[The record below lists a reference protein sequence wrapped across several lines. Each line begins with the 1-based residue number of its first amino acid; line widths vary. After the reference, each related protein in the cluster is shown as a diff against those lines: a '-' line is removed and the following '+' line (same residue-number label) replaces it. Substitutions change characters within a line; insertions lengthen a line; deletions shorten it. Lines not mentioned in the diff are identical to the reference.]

1 MFDFRYHVASLAAV
15 FVALVLGILAGIGLS
30 GRGFVNDAERS
41 VLNGQIDDLRS
52 QRDAA
57 TAALAIADRR
67 GAALDDFAETAYPA
81 LARGRLDDRR
91 IAILFV
97 GSIDQ
102 GISTALSRAI
112 RDAGGS
118 IVRVRALG
126 VPLDQSAIAAA
137 LPGPARRD
145 YVTRG
150 RWEALGRALG
160 VELVEGGQTPL
171 WDELAEAIVDEQ
183 SGPDRPAADGVVIA
197 RPARP
202 QQGVSR
208 DFLGGLYQG
217 IAGADGPAVGVE
229 TAAALTPAIAAFRRG
244 GLSTVDSIE
253 SAAGRLATILLLA
266 GGRPGSY
273 GVEDTAIDGVLPPV
287 ARSP

>member
-41 VLNGQIDDLRS
+41 VLRGQIDDLRG

-57 TAALAIADRR
+57 VVRACRRQPSWCGVRRLLRDRLSRRSPVAGSR
-67 GAALDDFAETAYPA
+67 GKHVAV
-81 LARGRLDDRR
+81 
-91 IAILFV
+91 LFI

-102 GISTALSRAI
+102 GMSTAISRAV

-118 IVRVRALG
+118 ITRVRSIG
-126 VPLDQSAIAAA
+126 VPLDQAAIAAA
-137 LPGPARRD
+137 LPAPARRD
-145 YVTRG
+145 YVTRA
-150 RWEALGRALG
+150 RWDALGRALG
-160 VELVEGGQTPL
+160 VEYVKGGQTPL
-171 WDELAEAIVDEQ
+171 WDALAEAIVDEQ
-183 SGPDRPAADGVVIA
+183 DGPAKPPVDAVVIA

-202 QQGVSR
+202 QLGATKNM
-208 DFLGGLYQG
+208 LGGLYQG
-217 IAGADGPAVGVE
+217 LSGAGEPVVGVE
-229 TAAALTPAIAAFRRG
+229 TAAAAQSAIPVFRRG
-244 GLSTVDSIE
+244 GLSTVDSVE

-273 GVEDTAIDGVLPPV
+273 GVDDTAVDGVLPPV
-287 ARSP
+287 PR

>member
-15 FVALVLGILAGIGLS
+15 FIALVLGILAGIGLS

-41 VLNGQIDDLRS
+41 VLQGQIDDLRV
-52 QRDAA
+52 QRDSAVE
-57 TAALAIADRR
+57 ALAIADRR
-67 GAALDDFAETAYPA
+67 GAALDDFAETVYST
-81 LARGRLDDRR
+81 LARGRLRDKRV
-91 IAILFV
+91 AVLFA

-102 GISTALSRAI
+102 GISTAITRAV

-118 IVRVRALG
+118 ITRVRAIE
-126 VPLDQSAIAAA
+126 VPLDQAGIAAA
-137 LPGPARRD
+137 LSAPARRD

-160 VELVEGGQTPL
+160 GEFVAGGQTPL
-171 WDELAEAIVDEQ
+171 WDALAEAMVKEQTGPGKPTVD
-183 SGPDRPAADGVVIA
+183 AVVIA

-217 IAGADGPAVGVE
+217 LASGDQTVVGVE
-229 TAAALTPAIAAFRRG
+229 SAVAVTSAIPAFRRG
-244 GLSTVDSIE
+244 GLSTVDSVE

-273 GVEDTAIDGVLPPV
+273 GVEDTAADGVLPPV
-287 ARSP
+287 PAR